1 MERLNS
7 LWQMVNATASAAAS
21 VRDITQHTRQY
32 TFAVSSAPLTFY
44 LQAEN
49 AVVHIR
55 RWDRP
60 LVEVTVK
67 LQGAFGWRVA
77 TDQDEAGVYI
87 AAKRRMLVGN
97 LSSATFDA
105 IMPPHLYLTLKLE
118 PGSLLLDGID
128 GTLNIPPM
136 SNHRSITVDTRGKM

>member
-1 MERLNS
+1 MMERLNT
-7 LWQMVNATASAAAS
+7 LWQVVNTTANAAAS
-21 VRDITQHTRQY
+21 VRDITQHTKQY
-32 TFAVSSAPLTFY
+32 TFALTSTPITFY

-60 LVEVTVK
+60 LIEVTAK
-67 LQGAFGWRVA
+67 LQGAFGWKIA

-105 IMPPHLYLTLKLE
+105 IMPPDVFLTLKLE
-118 PGSLLLDGID
+118 PGSLFLDQID

-136 SNHRSITVDTRGKM
+136 HKSRAIVIGK